1 MGTWE
6 TIEAGGRPTRAW
18 AAGDP
23 APGMP
28 GVIVLHAWWGLNADA
43 LAYAERIA
51 AEGFAVLA
59 PDLYRGPTAD
69 TIEGAEEL
77 AGRLDEAAAD
87 AIALAAI
94 DRLAE
99 RLGLDAPIATLG
111 FSLGAAWSIWSAA
124 ERDRVAGSVVY
135 YGTVLGPSLA
145 RAHVPVLG
153 HFAETDPFEPDE
165 QVMAFEEALRAAG
178 REAEIHRYPGTGHW
192 FAEPSRD
199 AYRPESAE
207 LAFERTVAFIRRVG
221 ARGV

>member
-6 TIEAGGRPTRAW
+6 TIETGGAKTRAW

-51 AEGFAVLA
+51 AEGFAVLE
-59 PDLYRGPTAD
+59 PDLYRGDSAD

-77 AGRLDEAAAD
+77 AGRLDETAAD
-87 AIALAAI
+87 AIALATIDALA
-94 DRLAE
+94 DRLGPE
-99 RLGLDAPIATLG
+99 APLATIG

-153 HFAETDPFEPDE
+153 HFAESDPFEPAE
-165 QVMAFEEALRAAG
+165 QVAAFEEALRAAG
-178 REAEIHRYPGTGHW
+178 RSAEIHRYPGTGHW

-199 AYRPESAE
+199 AYRPAAAD
-207 LAFERTVAFIRRVG
+207 LAFERTVDFLRRVT
-221 ARGV
+221 APAA